1 MCAVTAVSQTYVPN
15 IHKNLYVLL
24 YSRIYLVH
32 NYPASGYYGTTYT
45 HAHVPW
51 GTSKSEKECTTVI
64 EEKTWIQHQNSSKNK
79 ESTVEKTGVSYN
91 S

>member
-1 MCAVTAVSQTYVPN
+1 VDVCMCAVPQTYVPN
-15 IHKNLYVLL
+15 IHKNSSVL

-51 GTSKSEKECTTVI
+51 GTSKSEKVCTTVI

-79 ESTVEKTGVSYN
+79 ESMVEKTGVPS
-91 S
+91 